1 MHLHTPSCRDGTGMA
16 QGWHSG
22 ESARLPQMCLGFD
35 SQTLR
40 HIWVEFVVG
49 CLPCSERFFSGYSG
63 FPLSSKTN
71 ISKFQFDLDY
81 CQALYHE
88 PLTRVIARALPV
100 FDVKFTFIYLFY
112 APSCTFI
119 NLHTPSCTFIHIHT
133 HCRHRSLLVRT
144 TFPDP
149 SCEDTLL
156 HSSYPNH
163 TWVFI
168 SLPVGLSNHLIEI

>member
-1 MHLHTPSCRDGTGMA
+1 MVRALAFHQCVPGSIPGPGVICGLSLLLVLFLAPRGFFPGTP
-16 QGWHSG
+16 
-22 ESARLPQMCLGFD
+22 
-35 SQTLR
+35 
-40 HIWVEFVVG
+40 V
-49 CLPCSERFFSGYSG
+49 